1 MKEVRMSKSIFLAAI
16 LAASMSS
23 AAFAYE
29 DFIVN
34 TDSVGHSTHGVVTS
48 DQFLELGQPSS
59 NALRME
65 GEQSMR
71 MGHLDRAIMVLQR
84 SLELSPMDVDTR
96 IAYGEALEKKLMTQR
111 DKDPALFNFLIKQWL
126 YIAKKAEFPD
136 QQVIG
141 RAHLY
146 NMAGDAPKPWES
158 SKKFLNRVLIMEDGT
173 AKVALGGGGAN
184 TKAKK
189 PKKKKDDEDM

>member
-1 MKEVRMSKSIFLAAI
+1 MKEVKMSKSIFLAAI

-34 TDSVGHSTHGVVTS
+34 TDSVGHNTNGVVTS

-84 SLELSPMDVDTR
+84 SLELAPMDVDTR
-96 IAYGEALEKKLMTQR
+96 IAYGEALEKKLMSQK
-111 DKDPALFNFLIKQWL
+111 DKDPTLFNFLVKQWL
-126 YIAKKAEFPD
+126 YVAKKAEFPD
-136 QQVIG
+136 QQVVG

-146 NMAGDAPKPWES
+146 NLVGDAPKPWES
-158 SKKFLNRVLIMEDGT
+158 TKKFLNRTLIMEDGT
-173 AKVALGGGGAN
+173 AKVALGGTN
-184 TKAKK
+184 PKSAKK
-189 PKKKKDDEDM
+189 KKKKDDEDM